1 MTMLLRSSTPAIGAG
16 LAIVLCQFAGCACN
30 QPAAE
35 PGAARDTAVP
45 PPAIRAWMDR
55 LTVAHEYDPETGFI
69 VAREVVDLPPLLRDA
84 PPLERSVEQ
93 GRREGRPVVVFATA
107 DRCAP
112 CQQFKRDALNDPI
125 VIRRLASTGWIATHV
140 EVDREHDAAVRI
152 LGSAGIPVTY
162 LIVDGQVVDRLP
174 GQRSAKELLDWI
186 SAARTKS

>member
-1 MTMLLRSSTPAIGAG
+1 MTMSNRFHAPTIGAG
-16 LAIVLCQFAGCACN
+16 LALVLCQFTGCACN

-35 PGAARDTAVP
+35 PEVAAP
-45 PPAIRAWMDR
+45 PPPNIQAWMDR

-186 SAARTKS
+186 STPRTKS